1 MILSKTCMYGLRA
14 ALYVAMESK
23 EREYIPIRE
32 ISEKLDISFHFLTKI
47 LRILTQNQIMSSFRG
62 PNGGIKLARPPD
74 QISLKDIIVAIDGP
88 ALFTECILGLPG
100 CGEERPCPLHDEWEV
115 LKDRLEQTLA
125 NATLEKTSDEIKQ
138 FHLRLSDS
146 I

>member
-1 MILSKTCMYGLRA
+1 MIFSKTCMYGIRA
-14 ALYVAMESK
+14 SLYVAMESK

-32 ISEKLDISFHFLTKI
+32 ISQKLDISFHFLTKI
-47 LRILTQNQIMSSFRG
+47 LRILTQNRIMSSFRG

-74 QISLKDIIVAIDGP
+74 QITLKDIIVAIDGP

-100 CGEERPCPLHDEWEV
+100 CGDDRPCPLHEAWEG
-115 LKDRLEQTLA
+115 LKDRLEQTLEY
-125 NATLEKTSDEIKQ
+125 ATLAKTSREIKE